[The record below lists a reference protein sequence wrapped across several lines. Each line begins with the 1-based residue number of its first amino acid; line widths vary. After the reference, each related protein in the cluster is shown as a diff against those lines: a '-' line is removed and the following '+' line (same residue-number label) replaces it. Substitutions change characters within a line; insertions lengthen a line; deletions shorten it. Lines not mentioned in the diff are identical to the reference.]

1 MRDDGFHV
9 YIRKSK
15 HCSFFFFPHAHAPAR
30 ALARLVS
37 VSHPKTKAF
46 RKNKPPNETSASP
59 KHSKRLAQA
68 QPTDIP
74 IRLKPMINYCFF

>member
-1 MRDDGFHV
+1 MMMVFMFTLEKV
-9 YIRKSK
+9 NIAL
-15 HCSFFFFPHAHAPAR
+15 FFFFPHAHAPAR